1 MKIENRQKTLIIITA
16 VAAGLLIGDSLAF
29 EPLIKWWQARSQEI
43 TSLRAQVKDGNAEIR
58 REAAIRGHWDEMRT
72 NTLPNDSA
80 SAEREIISAFDGWS
94 RDTGVQIAGLHP
106 QWKSDTDD
114 YQTLNCGVE
123 ISGTLS
129 TLSQFLYDVEKGPM
143 ALKLDSMELSAGDHS
158 GDQMTMT
165 LQISGLARHDPPDHP
180 AMKLK
185 AIHFGA
191 ALAFLLAAG
200 GSACAQSHVP
210 SPDDYDR
217 FSKFIAERNI
227 FDPNRYPHR
236 PGYVYHPPHPP
247 TPSVR
252 NPAFSFVGAMA
263 YEKGM
268 FAFFDG
274 NRADYKKALQASEK
288 IANFTVAEISLGG
301 VTLVS
306 ADTTNFLPLGFEMRQ
321 GNDGV
326 WETNGESTGFSDQ
339 SGSSVSS
346 SADSSGGTASPAS
359 NPAPASSD
367 ANVSDVLKR
376 LMQLRQQENK

>member
-1 MKIENRQKTLIIITA
+1 
-16 VAAGLLIGDSLAF
+16 
-29 EPLIKWWQARSQEI
+29 
-43 TSLRAQVKDGNAEIR
+43 
-58 REAAIRGHWDEMRT
+58 
-72 NTLPNDSA
+72 
-80 SAEREIISAFDGWS
+80 
-94 RDTGVQIAGLHP
+94 
-106 QWKSDTDD
+106 
-114 YQTLNCGVE
+114 
-123 ISGTLS
+123 
-129 TLSQFLYDVEKGPM
+129 
-143 ALKLDSMELSAGDHS
+143 
-158 GDQMTMT
+158 
-165 LQISGLARHDPPDHP
+165 
-180 AMKLK
+180 MKLK